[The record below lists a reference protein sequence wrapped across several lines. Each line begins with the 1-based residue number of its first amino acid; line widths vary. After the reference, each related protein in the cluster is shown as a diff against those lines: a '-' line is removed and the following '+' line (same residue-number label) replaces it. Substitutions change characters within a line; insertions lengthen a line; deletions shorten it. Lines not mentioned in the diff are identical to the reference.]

1 MATQAPALSTQVIGQ
16 AESALGALLE
26 PLLDQ
31 AELTFPQ
38 WLVLVITSASGGSVA
53 RGELVQR
60 ISTSRKL
67 PGVQVLSAL
76 DKLSVA
82 GLVETTDDADVTV
95 ALTPVGSA
103 RFQDVRGKVDEITGR
118 LFDLPADDLVVAG
131 RVLSIVTARANAEI
145 ARARN

>member
-16 AESALGALLE
+16 AESALGAILE

-38 WLVLVITSASGGSVA
+38 WLVLVITSASGDSVA

-67 PGVQVLSAL
+67 PSVQVLSAL
-76 DKLSVA
+76 EKLAVA
-82 GLVETTDDADVTV
+82 GLVETTADADVTV
-95 ALTPVGSA
+95 ALTPVGLA

-145 ARARN
+145 ARIGI